1 MPFAR
6 SPFARPIPLFVR
18 LTLLVAAGLVAL
30 AVAAFVIKL
39 VVAAAIL
46 VALVLG
52 ALFLFN
58 FVNAF
63 VRIRRSRITVQN
75 REPIAR

>member
-6 SPFARPIPLFVR
+6 LPFARPIPLFVR
-18 LTLLVAAGLVAL
+18 LTLLVAAALVAL

-39 VVAAAIL
+39 VVVAAIL

-52 ALFLFN
+52 AIFLFN
-58 FVNAF
+58 FVTAF
-63 VRIRRSRITVQN
+63 ARIRRGRITAGN
-75 REPIAR
+75 REPIVR